1 MALTLPSVP
10 VDTRIQRALDI
21 LLAAEGRTCSVRE
34 MAIRLNLSSSRLRN
48 LFRREMG
55 MTLHAFM
62 KAQRRL
68 RACELLETT
77 FLSVKEIAAMVGA
90 GDLSHFVRDFKRALK
105 MTPTEY
111 RIDRIRSRQIGQQTV
126 TTANESG
133 LNATS
138 E

>member
-1 MALTLPSVP
+1 MLMAP
-10 VDTRIQRALDI
+10 D
-21 LLAAEGRTCSVRE
+21 GRCCSARE
-34 MAIRLNLSSSRLRN
+34 VADRLNLSSSRLRN

-55 MTLHAFM
+55 MTLHAFL
-62 KAQRRL
+62 KAQRRS

-77 FLSVKEIAAMVGA
+77 FLSVKEIAALVGA